1 MLHVTIPLELT
12 LLEEEAQKSDHY
24 TYLNSVS
31 LGRQKVHEILTLS
44 FSSDKDS
51 TL

>member
-12 LLEEEAQKSDHY
+12 LLEEEAQKFGHY
-24 TYLNSVS
+24 AYLNSVS
-31 LGRQKVHEILTLS
+31 LGRQKVHEILTLN

-51 TL
+51 AL